1 MNMDKNDCINGM
13 GYIDGITI
21 IDTSGTI
28 LFSIKFN
35 SLFYP
40 DCDYLKNVVGENLKD
55 VFINLDEEKSTLFK
69 AMRLGIPVYRKKQA
83 VISMGKDKIYT
94 ENITMPIKVNGNI
107 VGAIELSKD
116 KTNYKLTT
124 PNDTVEVNLDAFNS
138 DIFFEKFFE
147 SDKAR
152 YTLDDIISNDSNM
165 KKLKEYVKRIG
176 NSDSPVFIYGETGT
190 GKELFAHAIHNA
202 SNRSEGPFIVQN
214 CAAIPENLM
223 ESILFGTTKGS
234 FTGAFDKPGLFELAE
249 GGSLFL
255 DEVNSMSINLQAKL
269 LRVLQDGFVRRLGD
283 RKERKTNVRII
294 TTANINPIECVKR
307 GLIRQDIYYR
317 ICVLTINIPPLRD
330 RHEDIRFLL
339 AYFIDKYNP
348 LLNKKVKRVSK
359 EVYQFLNEYKWP
371 GNVRQFEHFIEYAM
385 NNVDESED
393 TIKMEYVE
401 SMISEMTISNNDI
414 SDDIEPLKDAVSA
427 VEKNLISK
435 AVNITKGNVSQAAEL
450 LKIPRQTLQQ
460 KIKKYNIINK

>member
-1 MNMDKNDCINGM
+1 MNKNDFINVM

-28 LFSIKFN
+28 LFSVKFN

-40 DCDYLKNVVGENLKD
+40 DFYDSKNIVGKKLTD
-55 VFINLDEEKSTLFK
+55 VFTNLDEEKSTLFK
-69 AMRLGIPVYRKKQA
+69 AMKLDIPVFRKKQP
-83 VISMGKDKIYT
+83 IINMCKDKIYT
-94 ENITMPIKVNGNI
+94 TNISIPIKANNKI

-116 KTNYKLTT
+116 KANYKCTL
-124 PNDTVEVNLDAFNS
+124 PNDTVEINLDAFNS
-138 DIFFEKFFE
+138 NNFLTKFFGP
-147 SDKAR
+147 DKAR
-152 YTLDDIISNDSNM
+152 YTLDDIVSNDQNM
-165 KKLKEYVKRIG
+165 KKLKEYVKKIG
-176 NSDSPVFIYGETGT
+176 NSNSPVFIYGETGT
-190 GKELFAHAIHNA
+190 GKELFAHAIQNA
-202 SNRSEGPFIVQN
+202 SSRSEGPFIVQN

-234 FTGAFDKPGLFELAE
+234 FTGAFDKPGLFEIAE

-255 DEVNSMSINLQAKL
+255 DEINSMSLNLQAKL
-269 LRVLQDGFVRRLGD
+269 LRVLQDGFIRRLGD

-294 TTANINPIECVKR
+294 TTANINPMECVKR
-307 GLIRQDIYYR
+307 GQLRQDIYYR
-317 ICVLTINIPPLRD
+317 ICVFTINIPPLRD
-330 RHEDIRFLL
+330 RHEDIQFLL

-348 LLNKKVKRVSK
+348 SLNRKVKRVSK
-359 EVYQFLNEYKWP
+359 EVYQFLNGYKWP

-393 TIKMEYVE
+393 TIKMEHIE
-401 SMISEMTISNNDI
+401 SKIKEMTILDNDI
-414 SDDIEPLKDAVSA
+414 SGDILPLKDAVSA

-435 AVNITKGNVSQAAEL
+435 AVNITKGNVSQAAKL

-460 KIKKYNIINK
+460 KIQRYNIINN